1 MYIIVYIL
9 EVFDKLNIR
18 KMNNR
23 GRGEKPKEDDKKK
36 KNGRRLFLVTYS
48 QLDENIFP
56 TRKSF
61 GTMLHREMDRGDSKA
76 KVKYWACCM
85 ERHTGGGFHYHCV
98 ILMSDVKKWASIPDR
113 IQEIYGIRVH
123 FSEGKE
129 EHENH
134 YNSAYKYITKEDTEV
149 YHSDDHPNLADAK
162 SPRTKHAMAANKR
175 RASSK
180 ALNFGASSSHT
191 FKRPRLTE
199 REVGNFIVK
208 HEIRTYTELLAVAD
222 EREEA
227 GENDLSDFVWK
238 RKEEWLMGCI
248 KKAWEKSKAR
258 DEVAALKKHDRV
270 EMLIE
275 AKTQTACVCEGLWLK
290 MAKEV
295 LQLNGIDE
303 KEFAKAIYD
312 NLKLGRAKFRNVIL
326 VGSTNR
332 AKTFLLKP
340 MRLIYERFIFENPAG
355 HKFGW
360 GGCKDKTVF
369 LLQDFRWNV
378 DLIKWSDF
386 LLLLDEDETVKLP
399 APRNHYKEDIIIKN
413 QISIFATSVDE
424 IQQKMPYNPRE
435 QDRVNEE
442 NKMMRS
448 RWRVFRFTHEFSQEN
463 QIKVQPCAH
472 CFARLVL
479 QS

>member
-1 MYIIVYIL
+1 MTGRAGKP
-9 EVFDKLNIR
+9 DK
-18 KMNNR
+18 
-23 GRGEKPKEDDKKK
+23 DDKKK
-36 KNGRRLFLVTYS
+36 KKGRRLFLVTYS

-61 GTMLHREMDRGDSKA
+61 GTMLHREMDRGESKS

-85 ERHTGGGFHYHCV
+85 EQHTEGGFHYHCV

-113 IQEIYGIRVH
+113 IQDIYGIRVH

-134 YNSAYKYITKEDTEV
+134 YNAAYNYVTKEDTEV
-149 YHSDDHPNLADAK
+149 YHSDGHPNLADAK

-175 RASSK
+175 RHSKSKSLDFGESS
-180 ALNFGASSSHT
+180 ASSS
-191 FKRPRLTE
+191 KRVKLSE
-199 REVGNFIVK
+199 REVGNFIIK
-208 HEIRTYTELLAVAD
+208 HNIKTYTELLAVAD

-238 RKEEWLMGCI
+238 RKEDWLRGCI
-248 KKAWEKSKAR
+248 KKAWDKSKAR
-258 DEVAALKKHDRV
+258 EEVAALKNHDRV

-275 AKTQTACVCEGLWLK
+275 AKTRLPCVCEGVWLK
-290 MAKEV
+290 LAKEV

-303 KEFAKAIYD
+303 KEFAKAIYT
-312 NLKLGRAKFRNVIL
+312 NLELGRAKFRNVIL
-326 VGSTNR
+326 VGATNR

-340 MRLIYERFIFENPAG
+340 MRLIYDRFMFENPAG

-369 LLQDFRWNV
+369 LLQDFRWNFE
-378 DLIKWSDF
+378 LIKWSDF

-399 APRNHYKEDIIIKN
+399 APRNYYREDIIIKD

-424 IQQKMPYNPRE
+424 IQQKLPYNPRDQE
-435 QDRVNEE
+435 RIIEE

-448 RWRVFRFTHEFSQEN
+448 RWRVFRFTHEFTQEK
-463 QIKVQPCAH
+463 QIKVQPCPH